1 MTSSSSFRP
10 AQKPLL
16 HQMNKPIVETVRRSL
31 SNMSLSSRYS
41 YDNIADQED
50 HVQETLPSLTDPH
63 HHSKAMKRIYMTQ
76 HSVQAD
82 NVSTN
87 SSATL
92 RTDSYRQAHPLQSF
106 AFDYPKRPLLPQSRK
121 STEHDNQPRIKAN
134 KHYEISVWRETI
146 NGFCDD
152 AKYLFSIVC
161 LLVSLLAEFLL
172 CLPSWLVP

>member
-16 HQMNKPIVETVRRSL
+16 HQMNKPIVETRRRSL

-50 HVQETLPSLTDPH
+50 HVQETLPSSTDPH
-63 HHSKAMKRIYMTQ
+63 HHSNAMKRIYMNQ

-134 KHYEISVWRETI
+134 KHYEISV
-146 NGFCDD
+146 
-152 AKYLFSIVC
+152 
-161 LLVSLLAEFLL
+161 
-172 CLPSWLVP
+172 

>member
-1 MTSSSSFRP
+1 
-10 AQKPLL
+10 
-16 HQMNKPIVETVRRSL
+16 MNKPIVESLRRSL

-63 HHSKAMKRIYMTQ
+63 HHSKVMKRIYMNQ

-121 STEHDNQPRIKAN
+121 STEHDNQPRFDK
-134 KHYEISVWRETI
+134 KQSMVSVMMQNI
-146 NGFCDD
+146 YF
-152 AKYLFSIVC
+152 LLSVC
-161 LLVSLLAEFLL
+161 LLL
-172 CLPSWLVP
+172 CSWNSFSFFPLH